1 MKISASESALL
12 NARERDMLKSNGPWH
27 VRDLVSLIK
36 RVRDLRDKQ
45 RHINQRSVV
54 ASARGPKGKG
64 AAVNART
71 VKKAALLDKAL
82 KYFEGELEA
91 INKQSTA
98 AASALKAANKT
109 AGKASASDKAA
120 AKKPAAKKKTA
131 KKPVAKKPAAKK
143 PAAKKSVAKNPAGKV
158 ATAGKPAKSAAAAKP
173 GARKGPKRDISDKA
187 RINLPKGGRGDAPS
201 QVASLPSR
209 HKSGR
214 RSR

>member
-91 INKQSTA
+91 INKQSSA
-98 AASALKAANKT
+98 AAAALKAA
-109 AGKASASDKAA
+109 
-120 AKKPAAKKKTA
+120 KKTA
-131 KKPVAKKPAAKK
+131 TKKAT
-143 PAAKKSVAKNPAGKV
+143 AKNPAGKV
-158 ATAGKPAKSAAAAKP
+158 SFAGKPAS
-173 GARKGPKRDISDKA
+173 KA
-187 RINLPKGGRGDAPS
+187 
-201 QVASLPSR
+201 
-209 HKSGR
+209 GR
-214 RSR
+214 RSS